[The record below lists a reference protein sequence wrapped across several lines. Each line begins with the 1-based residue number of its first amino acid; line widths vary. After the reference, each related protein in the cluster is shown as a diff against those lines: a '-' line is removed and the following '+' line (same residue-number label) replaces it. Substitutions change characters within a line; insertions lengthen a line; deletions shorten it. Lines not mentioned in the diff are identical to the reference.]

1 MPAIMSH
8 HQFGIAVLAKKG
20 AGSFGTRAERDA
32 FLLGAQGPDPFF
44 FATRTPS
51 LARLKRFGTGLHS
64 NYVDE
69 SIDMMLELIDSTQG
83 TKRLV
88 LDAYMSGYL
97 CHFSLDS
104 VAHPFVYYWE
114 GALCGAGVRRL
125 DERDTQFVHSQVEA
139 DIDAFLL
146 WQMLGKTVA
155 DIRITRYALQGGKK
169 VLNLLDLLYAPIGRE
184 LYGLELPSDLYS
196 RSIHDTRMVFDFI
209 QSPSGRKR
217 TLIGQV
223 ERALP
228 GRRHSLLQALS
239 MRSDVYDQCAFA
251 NLEHAAWLDPTID
264 SYRTESLMDLFET
277 AAQEAVLRI
286 EMFQNGQV
294 DARMLTSGLDFNGN
308 YQKSL
313 AL

>member
-8 HQFGIAVLAKKG
+8 HQFGIAVLAKRG
-20 AGSFGTRAERDA
+20 AGSFVTRAERDA

-51 LARLKRFGTGLHS
+51 LARLKRLGVGLH
-64 NYVDE
+64 NNRVDE
-69 SIDMMLELIDSTQG
+69 SIDMMLAVIDSAQG

-97 CHFSLDS
+97 CHFSFDS
-104 VAHPFVYYWE
+104 VAHPFVFSWE
-114 GALCGAGVRRL
+114 NALCGAGVHRL
-125 DERDTQFVHSQVEA
+125 DERDRQVVHSQVEA
-139 DIDAFLL
+139 DIDAYLL
-146 WQMLGKTVA
+146 WHFLGKTVA

-169 VLNLLDLLYAPIGRE
+169 VLGIIDSLFAPVGRGV
-184 LYGLELPSDLYS
+184 YGLELPSDLYT
-196 RSIHDTRMVFDFI
+196 RSVHDTRMIFDFI

-217 TLIGQV
+217 ALIGQV
-223 ERALP
+223 ERVLP

-239 MRSDVYDQCAFA
+239 MRGDVYDQCAFA
-251 NLEHAAWLDPTID
+251 NLERAEWLDPSID
-264 SYRTESLMDLFET
+264 RYRTESLIDLFEMASDE
-277 AAQEAVLRI
+277 AAVRI
-286 EMFQNGQV
+286 DMFLNGLA
-294 DARMLTSGLDFNGN
+294 DARMLTSGLDYEGS